1 MTNNK
6 FEKCFLRYSQIISR
20 KITESKPFQLF
31 SLLIIF
37 LNCITY
43 SLLRNQRNNYRD
55 YTDHIKNLEFF
66 FFIFYLFEATLK
78 ILSSGLIVK
87 KHAYLRSGWNI
98 LDFIVLIALIL
109 SYSEIFPTFDFTIL
123 RSLRLFRPLR
133 TVTSFMRLQI
143 ILSALFSALPL
154 FFDAL
159 FILLFTY
166 SLYAT
171 VGLQLFAGILKNHC
185 IYSHTGLQVSDEIC
199 GNLDCGPEM
208 FCGRGLKNLFSDV
221 MNFDNVLSCFLQ
233 VLFVVTLDN
242 WTTIMY
248 SIQKAF
254 TNFAWIYFV
263 SLVILGAYMMNNLL
277 LAVIKVKFSESQNN
291 LLTGKDKNTEKNSE
305 KLKENNKFYDFSL
318 IKREGLWRRRQESA
332 EKKENPEGFNGKL
345 KENQRK
351 FDENHGKFEDFA
363 LIPMPLLNLQL
374 VQEDERTPVS
384 KYSSLI
390 KQHSSNMKNSTRKS
404 KTSILSPQIRRLSG
418 NHYKKPVLISKDS
431 VFSLISPTHK
441 LSSDANFS
449 GYFSSL
455 VSNDEKKQK
464 QSNFQDKI
472 LAAFKEIAS
481 LRLKKKLLNFF
492 NYGKIKRQKRKSRLF
507 AKLRPEYL
515 KLIVDH
521 GKNFESSS
529 ENDVL
534 LRKKHQKDQVLL
546 ELENEI
552 KEIQNKKVPFRYT
565 LKKNMGLFDVLHKFY
580 SKQNQK
586 SVMDSSESNEFLKY
600 MKQRTFFSKNTLKSP
615 RNPLK
620 PLTQGIFSKKKTMIR
635 SPEHKTNDHNNSF
648 AIKIRNKREK
658 SIDKK
663 ARGPRIN
670 FAKSINKSIEMF
682 SLNKHRR
689 KPGVIDQEEKIFQIL
704 RERNTE
710 SYNYIKNLIKSPLEN
725 YDNKGLDVE
734 NQGNEE
740 GEEGFLDMAK
750 EYLRIRVKF
759 YDNLFKISLK
769 NIETRSGS

>member
-1 MTNNK
+1 M
-6 FEKCFLRYSQIISR
+6 
-20 KITESKPFQLF
+20 
-31 SLLIIF
+31 
-37 LNCITY
+37 
-43 SLLRNQRNNYRD
+43 
-55 YTDHIKNLEFF
+55 
-66 FFIFYLFEATLK
+66 
-78 ILSSGLIVK
+78 
-87 KHAYLRSGWNI
+87 
-98 LDFIVLIALIL
+98 
-109 SYSEIFPTFDFTIL
+109 
-123 RSLRLFRPLR
+123 
-133 TVTSFMRLQI
+133 
-143 ILSALFSALPL
+143 
-154 FFDAL
+154 
-159 FILLFTY
+159 
-166 SLYAT
+166 
-171 VGLQLFAGILKNHC
+171 GLQLFAGILKNHC
-185 IYSHTGLQVSDEIC
+185 IYSQTGLQVNEEIC
-199 GNLDCGPEM
+199 GNLECGPEM
-208 FCGRGLKNLFSDV
+208 FCGKGLKNEFSDV
-221 MNFDNVLSCFLQ
+221 MNFDNAFSCFLQ

-277 LAVIKVKFSESQNN
+277 LAVIKVKFSESQNY
-291 LLTGKDKNTEKNSE
+291 LLSGKDKINEKN
-305 KLKENNKFYDFSL
+305 KQKHKENTKFYDFTL
-318 IKREGLWRRRQESA
+318 IKREGLWRKKQEVD
-332 EKKENPEGFNGKL
+332 EKKENIGDFNGKI
-345 KENQRK
+345 KEN
-351 FDENHGKFEDFA
+351 NNKFEDFA

-390 KQHSSNMKNSTRKS
+390 KQHSTNMKNSTRKS
-404 KTSILSPQIRRLSG
+404 KTSILSPQIRRFSG
-418 NHYKKPVLISKDS
+418 NNYKKPMLISKDS

-441 LSSDANFS
+441 LSSDGNFS

-455 VSNDEKKQK
+455 VSTDEKKQK

-521 GKNFESSS
+521 GKDFESSS

-534 LRKKHQKDQVLL
+534 LRKKRQKEQILQ

-552 KEIQNKKVPFRYT
+552 KEIQSKKVPFRYT

-586 SVMDSSESNEFLKY
+586 TVMDSSESNEFLKY
-600 MKQRTFFSKNTLKSP
+600 IQQRTFFSKNTLKSP

-620 PLTQGIFSKKKTMIR
+620 PLTQGIYSKKKTMIR
-635 SPEHKTNDHNNSF
+635 SPEHKSIENNNNF

-663 ARGPRIN
+663 ARGGRIN

-704 RERNTE
+704 REKNTE
-710 SYNYIKNLIKSPLEN
+710 SYNYIKNLIKSPLEI
-725 YDNKGLDVE
+725 YGNKGLDVE

-740 GEEGFLDMAK
+740 EEDGFLDMAK

-759 YDNLFKISLK
+759 RK
-769 NIETRSGS
+769 NYSFL